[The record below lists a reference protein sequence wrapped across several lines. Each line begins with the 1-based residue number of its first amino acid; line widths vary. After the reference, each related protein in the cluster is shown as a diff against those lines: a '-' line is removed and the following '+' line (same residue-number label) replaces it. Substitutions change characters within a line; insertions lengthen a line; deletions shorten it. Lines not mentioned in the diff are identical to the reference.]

1 MFAVI
6 VANLIRYAV
15 AQGGG
20 GNGAVVL
27 HVQGCTREAR
37 AVPPARFHWGDA
49 WAAAIVAMFPVRWE
63 RGTGTR
69 DESRWLKK
77 IGYNEGIHLS
87 NDFFIAGTR
96 SNPFGYDEPGTVPW
110 VEERSS

>member
-49 WAAAIVAMFPVRWE
+49 CAAATPKTLLAQFHNNIFILIVVQNRTLLFVVI
-63 RGTGTR
+63 
-69 DESRWLKK
+69 LVYFLY
-77 IGYNEGIHLS
+77 IQ
-87 NDFFIAGTR
+87 
-96 SNPFGYDEPGTVPW
+96 
-110 VEERSS
+110 